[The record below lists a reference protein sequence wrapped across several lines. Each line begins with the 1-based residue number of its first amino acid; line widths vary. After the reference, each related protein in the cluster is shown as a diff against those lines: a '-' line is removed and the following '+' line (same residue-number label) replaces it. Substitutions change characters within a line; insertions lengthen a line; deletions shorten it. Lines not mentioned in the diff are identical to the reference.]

1 MEGKFSRKKF
11 FKFYPS
17 IIQTYFQC
25 TETTTPEDIEEVFIK
40 AKIKLEGLKKDN
52 VTDLPISMILLE
64 NLELAQKSKNNPL
77 KALNNFLE
85 YNKGI
90 SFIGISNLTL
100 DVSKINRALC
110 LSVPDLDNNLDD
122 LKMTSMCI
130 AGSINDYF
138 SSNKIFNKIL
148 PNVYY
153 QFKENLKILKKLM
166 VYKKYELQEYKYL
179 INKYKD
185 NEDFQIIVQ
194 DIEEC
199 KSFFDKNKNERKEKD
214 LKIYEYDI
222 FKKVKNKL
230 KKFYKEETLLN
241 NKEFKRLYEEDK
253 QIKVDFFGNINFYN
267 LIKGIAN
274 EMNDNNADFIAFIG
288 KYIER
293 NFGGS
298 EIKIDYEKDYLSL
311 DEFQKY
317 KHEEVYQNFFEK
329 LSSRET
335 WSSAQ
340 IFGIIYNIYCEYN
353 DEHEFMIDMI
363 DILSIGF

>member
-1 MEGKFSRKKF
+1 MIEFENKFG
-11 FKFYPS
+11 
-17 IIQTYFQC
+17 
-25 TETTTPEDIEEVFIK
+25 DEV
-40 AKIKLEGLKKDN
+40 E
-52 VTDLPISMILLE
+52 
-64 NLELAQKSKNNPL
+64 
-77 KALNNFLE
+77 
-85 YNKGI
+85 
-90 SFIGISNLTL
+90 
-100 DVSKINRALC
+100 VSKIIIDYIQPGDCAEDREKYQTLRLESESNGMAPFIRMSLVDC
-110 LSVPDLDNNLDD
+110 DHFSISGIDD
-122 LKMTSMCI
+122 LKKTSIYI

-153 QFKENLKILKKLM
+153 QFKENLKILKKLT

-185 NEDFQIIVQ
+185 NEDFQKIFY

-253 QIKVDFFGNINFYN
+253 QIKLDFFGNNNFYN

-274 EMNDNNADFIAFIG
+274 EMNDNNADFKAFIG

-317 KHEEVYQNFFEK
+317 KHEVYQNFFEK

-340 IFGIIYNIYCEYN
+340 IFAIIHNIYCEYN
-353 DEHEFMIDMI
+353 DEPEFIIDEEI
-363 DILSIGF
+363 IYRFLNK

>member
-77 KALNNFLE
+77 KALNSFLE
-85 YNKGI
+85 YGGNNEGI

-185 NEDFQIIVQ
+185 NEDFQKIFY

-199 KSFFDKNKNERKEKD
+199 KSF
-214 LKIYEYDI
+214 
-222 FKKVKNKL
+222 
-230 KKFYKEETLLN
+230 
-241 NKEFKRLYEEDK
+241 
-253 QIKVDFFGNINFYN
+253 
-267 LIKGIAN
+267 
-274 EMNDNNADFIAFIG
+274 
-288 KYIER
+288 
-293 NFGGS
+293 
-298 EIKIDYEKDYLSL
+298 
-311 DEFQKY
+311 
-317 KHEEVYQNFFEK
+317 
-329 LSSRET
+329 
-335 WSSAQ
+335 
-340 IFGIIYNIYCEYN
+340 
-353 DEHEFMIDMI
+353 
-363 DILSIGF
+363 

>member
-1 MEGKFSRKKF
+1 
-11 FKFYPS
+11 
-17 IIQTYFQC
+17 
-25 TETTTPEDIEEVFIK
+25 
-40 AKIKLEGLKKDN
+40 
-52 VTDLPISMILLE
+52 MILFD
-64 NLELAQKSKNNPL
+64 NLELAQRSKYNPL
-77 KALNNFLE
+77 KALNNILAYKNNE
-85 YNKGI
+85 GI
-90 SFIGISNLTL
+90 SFIGISNWTL
-100 DVSKINRALC
+100 DVTKINRALC
-110 LSVPDLDNNLDD
+110 LSVPDLDNSLDD
-122 LKMTSMCI
+122 LRMASTII

-138 SSNKIFNKIL
+138 SSNKIFYKIL

-153 QFKENLKILKKLM
+153 QFKQNLKLLKKLT

-179 INKYKD
+179 INTYKND
-185 NEDFQIIVQ
+185 KNFKKIFY
-194 DIEEC
+194 DIEDC
-199 KSFFDKNKNERKEKD
+199 KSFFDKKENEREEKD

-274 EMNDNNADFIAFIG
+274 GMNDNNADFKAIIG

-293 NFGGS
+293 NFGGL
-298 EIKIDYEKDYLSL
+298 EIKIDYEKDYISL

-317 KHEEVYQNFFEK
+317 RDEIYQNFFEK
-329 LSSRET
+329 ISSRET

-340 IFGIIYNIYCEYN
+340 IFAIIYNIYCLDNYEPELII
-353 DEHEFMIDMI
+353 DEVN
-363 DILSIGF
+363 L